1 MSEASETQPL
11 ITPRK
16 LITALQRRGT
26 PPGEALFLPGF
37 AVLTTVYPVYSR
49 LTALCE
55 ADRLTAWSWKHPPF
69 CIFKNNGV
77 PAGVLASCPLGAPQV
92 AILIEELAVFGVH
105 TLLFLGF
112 AGGIGKGRQPGDIL
126 VPPCAYVG
134 EGTSGYY
141 GASSMTFANEVFSKK
156 LLDILYES
164 GIQNYGAAPVWTTDA
179 LYRETGEAVKKFS
192 ELGAAGVDME
202 TSAVFGVARALSVK
216 AVAAL
221 WISDLLTPSGWQ
233 SCFYDA
239 RFEEALTTGLE
250 AVRDFCLNQGAE
262 TATPVKS

>member
-49 LTALCE
+49 LTALFE
-55 ADRLTAWSWKHPPF
+55 ADRLTAWAWKHPPL
-69 CIFKNNGV
+69 CVFKKNGA
-77 PAGVLASCPLGAPQV
+77 PAGVLASCPLGAPQA
-92 AILIEELAVFGVH
+92 AIIIEELAAFGVH

-112 AGGIGKGRQPGDIL
+112 AGGIGTGRQPGDIL
-126 VPPCAYVG
+126 VPPYAYVG

-141 GASSMTFANEVFSKK
+141 GASSMTFANGGLSKTV
-156 LLDILYES
+156 LNMFHES
-164 GIQNYGAAPVWTTDA
+164 DIQNCSAAPVWTTDA

-192 ELGAAGVDME
+192 KLGAAGVDME

-216 AVAAL
+216 AIAAL
-221 WISDLLTPSGWQ
+221 WVSDLLTPSGWQ

-239 RFEEALTTGLE
+239 RFKEALAAGLE

-262 TATPVKS
+262 ISIPVKS